1 MSARTI
7 LVGLR
12 DLPPLGAFIMLSRTR
27 TRALDMRLFK
37 IQAEGGGG
45 GGRAGA
51 GGGGATPAAGGGRG
65 LQLEGLGRAAASLLS
80 VMAQDAE
87 TRQQGGQGAVDA
99 FWARMMPRRRVPV
112 LAHAAASAG
121 AGGSGSA
128 P

>member
-7 LVGLR
+7 LVGLH
-12 DLPPLGAFIMLSRTR
+12 DLPPLGAFIMLSR

-45 GGRAGA
+45 GRAGA
-51 GGGGATPAAGGGRG
+51 GGGTTPAAGGGRG

-87 TRQQGGQGAVDA
+87 TRQRGGQGAVDA

-112 LAHAAASAG
+112 LAHAAAAG
-121 AGGSGSA
+121 AEGSS
-128 P
+128 

>member
-7 LVGLR
+7 LVGLH
-12 DLPPLGAFIMLSRTR
+12 DLPPLGAFIMLSR

-51 GGGGATPAAGGGRG
+51 GGGTTSAAGEGRG
-65 LQLEGLGRAAASLLS
+65 LQLEGLGRAATSLLS

-87 TRQQGGQGAVDA
+87 TRQRGGQGAVDA

-112 LAHAAASAG
+112 LAHAAACG
-121 AGGSGSA
+121 VGGSGSA